1 MDIGNKNRGVGTMR
15 RGIRVW
21 AAALAATTMVVAP
34 LPMGHGGS
42 GVSAQEVAGVE
53 AYVEVGSVAPGVGC
67 AVNTS
72 IEVRQDGTSVA
83 GVDVGLSLVI
93 DGEIASMDRSLTD
106 DNGVAWLKF
115 QTDGAYD
122 GASAW
127 LDVLLDGTYAGSTEI
142 HPTTDGSCDGNSSL
156 LQLEGAVA
164 LGDTLG
170 VVDDSETASSAA
182 SGTFIGVPTY
192 TQQRNL
198 SCEYASLVIA
208 MGAFGADVSEWDLDG
223 IVGWSANPHWGFR
236 GDITG
241 WWGNT
246 DDYGVYAE
254 ALVPGLNAYGF
265 SGDVFYGQGDSGALT
280 SRLDNG
286 EPTLVWL
293 GYWGDTSFYDS
304 TDDGSAFKLAAGEHV
319 VVAYGYDADGVYA
332 SDPASGTTR
341 FYGWHYFLSMWN
353 VLDGMALAVSPA

>member
-1 MDIGNKNRGVGTMR
+1 MGDNSRGAGKMR
-15 RGIRVW
+15 RGLRVW
-21 AAALAATTMVVAP
+21 AAAVTAITVVAAP
-34 LPMGHGGS
+34 LPIVRGGL
-42 GVSAQEVAGVE
+42 GVSAQEATGVE
-53 AYVEVGSVAPGVGC
+53 AYVEVGSISPGVGC
-67 AVNTS
+67 AVDTS
-72 IEVRQDGTSVA
+72 IEVRQGGETVS
-83 GVDVGLSLVI
+83 GVDVGLSLVV
-93 DGEIASMDRSLTD
+93 DDEIISMDRSLTD
-106 DNGVAWLKF
+106 DNGVAWLQF
-115 QTDGAYD
+115 QTEGAYD

-127 LDVLLDGTYAGSTEI
+127 LDVLLDGSYAGGTEI
-142 HPTTDGSCDGNSSL
+142 DPTDDGSCDGNSSL

-164 LGDTLG
+164 LGG
-170 VVDDSETASSAA
+170 AVDDSESASSAA
-182 SGTFIGVPTY
+182 SGTFVGVPTY

-254 ALVPGLNAYGF
+254 ALVPALNAYGF
-265 SGDVFYGQGDSGALT
+265 SGDAFYGQGDAGALT
-280 SRLDNG
+280 SRLDSG
-286 EPTLVWL
+286 QPTLVWL
-293 GYWGDTSFYDS
+293 GYWGDTSFYES
-304 TDDGSAFKLAAGEHV
+304 TDDGTAFKLASGEHV

-341 FYGWHYFLSMWN
+341 FYGWDYFLSMWS